1 MSELDP
7 ETHHQHDERMA
18 HDAAYQEAI
27 NAVMAMNLG
36 HDVPA
41 IMTALSEAL
50 AARGLGQPPYD
61 WVNAVAVE
69 ISLGN
74 RYVVGNRSV
83 RDAEFSEHQR
93 EQREGR

>member
-27 NAVMAMNLG
+27 NAVMALNLG
-36 HDVPA
+36 HDVPV

-61 WVNAVAVE
+61 WLNAVAAE

-74 RYVVGNRSV
+74 RYVVGTRSV
-83 RDAEFSEHQR
+83 YDAEAAERRH
-93 EQREGR
+93 EYGEG

>member
-18 HDAAYQEAI
+18 HDAAFQEAI
-27 NAVMAMNLG
+27 NAVTALNLG

-41 IMTALSEAL
+41 IMTALSEAV
-50 AARGLGQPPYD
+50 AARGLGQPPHD
-61 WVNAVAVE
+61 WLNAVAVE

-74 RYVVGNRSV
+74 RYVVGNRSLH
-83 RDAEFSEHQR
+83 DAEAAEAQR
-93 EQREGR
+93 ESGEGR